1 LMLRFSQVQYLNKT
15 KSMVGQLRSQNLELE
30 DKSNRIAALNEEIL
44 LSLANVI
51 DLRDSYTLGHSKSVS
66 EYAVQIAE
74 QLHLPEE
81 QIDMIR
87 TGSLL
92 HDIGKIGIPDC
103 ILFKP
108 GPLTEEEFDIIKQH
122 PVRGAEIVRANH
134 NLRKM
139 VPLIRHHHERF
150 DGQGYPDGLSGREIP
165 LEARIICLADAVQA
179 MESDRPYR
187 NALSREAVISEV
199 NKHAGTQFDPQV
211 AKAFLKV
218 YHQNGSVPLKALQQE
233 QLAFEPVFASIEKG
247 LNLN

>member
-1 LMLRFSQVQYLNKT
+1 MVPLLMLRFSQVQYLNKT

-30 DKSNRIAALNEEIL
+30 DKSNRIATLNEEIL

-51 DLRDSYTLGHSKSVS
+51 DLRDSYTLGHSKNVS
-66 EYAVQIAE
+66 EYAVQIAGHL
-74 QLHLPEE
+74 QLPKA
-81 QIDMIR
+81 QIEMIR

-150 DGQGYPDGLSGREIP
+150 DGKGYPGW
-165 LEARIICLADAVQA
+165 
-179 MESDRPYR
+179 
-187 NALSREAVISEV
+187 ALRA
-199 NKHAGTQFDPQV
+199 
-211 AKAFLKV
+211 
-218 YHQNGSVPLKALQQE
+218 
-233 QLAFEPVFASIEKG
+233 
-247 LNLN
+247 